1 MYAQKWNR
9 KENKGFVANSLW
21 IFVWGEINT
30 FLTRNWVI
38 KRPVMHC
45 GCGIP
50 GLMVMY
56 QRPSLDRIFG
66 WWGRQAH
73 FLSIY
78 QGVKWNFIELI
89 WSLVPLIIVRKG
101 EWNGKNDWFDHI
113 HSFLLLAMEINC
125 LMFVILFS
133 NVLGTLLG

>member
-1 MYAQKWNR
+1 MFQLLKALYSSSDWESGGFKGKRIKFDWKLSSFGQCILKSEI
-9 KENKGFVANSLW
+9 ENKGFIANSLW

-38 KRPVMHC
+38 KRPVMYC

-73 FLSIY
+73 FLIY

-89 WSLVPLIIVRKG
+89 WSPVPLIIVRKG
-101 EWNGKNDWFDHI
+101 E
-113 HSFLLLAMEINC
+113 
-125 LMFVILFS
+125 
-133 NVLGTLLG
+133 